1 MTPFFRIKH
10 YLINLDRLAY
20 VRVEENF
27 IDFGFSFPVEKTSG
41 HHFIRLERGSELDPG
56 EFEQVEEFVLQL
68 PDPDRVVVI

>member
-27 IDFGFSFPVEKTSG
+27 IDFGFSFPVEKG
-41 HHFIRLERGSELDPG
+41 GECHYIRLEKGPSLNNA
-56 EFEQVEEFVLQL
+56 EFEQVKEFVLQL
-68 PDPDRVVVI
+68 PDPDRVIVI